1 MIGRQSHA
9 AARARP
15 ALHLTPPRPCSPPTH
30 LPVPPCSALP
40 PSFQPLPADSTLLV
54 TGSADK
60 NIKIW
65 GLDFGD
71 CHRSLFAHADSVMAV
86 AFVPNTHYLFTAGER
101 ALPEPTSGLS
111 AGLACPPCLPFR
123 KSLKHMLFLHL
134 LHR

>member
-1 MIGRQSHA
+1 
-9 AARARP
+9 
-15 ALHLTPPRPCSPPTH
+15 
-30 LPVPPCSALP
+30 
-40 PSFQPLPADSTLLV
+40 V

-101 ALPEPTSGLS
+101 TTS
-111 AGLACPPCLPFR
+111 
-123 KSLKHMLFLHL
+123 
-134 LHR
+134 